1 MSHGDPGRRLRP
13 SLRPLISPSATRSL
27 VETHVL
33 FRPGFLQA
41 NSHNCL
47 LSVTFSEV
55 KKHETW
61 LYLTHMESLHSPC
74 WQTYEKKFN
83 KINILL
89 LLFFQ
94 KIILK
99 LHTWVPWLHSVTLS
113 GLWSGSGHWAALPLQ
128 YEASVQSPSL
138 LPTKKI

>member
-74 WQTYEKKFN
+74 WQTYEIKIN

-89 LLFFQ
+89 LLFFLKNHP
-94 KIILK
+94 KITYLSSLVTFSDII
-99 LHTWVPWLHSVTLS
+99 WFMVRFRTLS
-113 GLWSGSGHWAALPLQ
+113 SFAI
-128 YEASVQSPSL
+128 
-138 LPTKKI
+138 TI

>member
-13 SLRPLISPSATRSL
+13 SLRPLIRPSATRSL
-27 VETHVL
+27 VETHVIL
-33 FRPGFLQA
+33 GPGFLQA

-74 WQTYEKKFN
+74 WQTYEKKIKKPICYNSIKKYPKQYNAVIISESKRCRFTSGQYL
-83 KINILL
+83 ILFPKGEL
-89 LLFFQ
+89 N
-94 KIILK
+94 
-99 LHTWVPWLHSVTLS
+99 HET
-113 GLWSGSGHWAALPLQ
+113 
-128 YEASVQSPSL
+128 
-138 LPTKKI
+138 